1 MLAKRWLSRLYVQ
14 VIIGVILG
22 TLLGYF
28 DPHLAVQAKPFGDLF
43 IKAIKV
49 VVTPIIF
56 IMIVVGIA
64 TIGDMRKIANVGVKS
79 LVYFEIGSTVALM
92 IGMAVGNIWK
102 VGSGINAN
110 PATLDAGAV
119 AGLVQHA
126 KPLSVLNF
134 FLDIV
139 PNTFMAPFTTGE
151 ILPVLFIAVLFGIG
165 LAKHG
170 DRVKPLVGVLEQAGA
185 GLFVMVGII
194 MRLAPIGA
202 FGSLA
207 FTIGKYGIGA
217 LAHLGELICSVYV
230 VCALF
235 VVIVLGIS
243 TRLCGFSI
251 FKLIAYFKDELII
264 VFASTSAETMIPRSM
279 EKLERLGVK
288 REVVGLV
295 IPSGFSF
302 NMAGTAIYMTM
313 GVLFI
318 AHATNVRLSF
328 AQQISMFLIMMLTS
342 KGAAGVSGGGFIA
355 LAATLPILG
364 VLPVAGLSLL
374 IGADLFM
381 AQIRAVTNL
390 FSNIIATV
398 VIGRWVGAVDLDRA
412 HAELDRQGAGDAGQ
426 FDREEI
432 RFEQEEILGRPL
444 KVMSTL
450 AVEVALKRLLLPS
463 WREDGREAD
472 VLWNPTSVLK
482 ERIRG
487 GERADVLVMIEDTM
501 QELARDGIVIADSIT
516 PIAQAS
522 FGLAV
527 VAGAPR
533 PDISTPESFVRALL
547 EARSIVYSRTG
558 ASGLYFAELIQKL
571 GIADRVKERAV
582 VVPGGFTAKYLLTGE
597 CDLAVQQISELM
609 SVDGVEVLG
618 PFPERYQVTTDFSVA
633 IFADAEDREL
643 AERFVTHL
651 SSPQAAE
658 AYAQGGLKSLLASN
672 PVGLHGVYTPHPIKL
687 HKASA

>member
-1 MLAKRWLSRLYVQ
+1 MLAKRWLSKLYVQ
-14 VIIGVILG
+14 VILGVILG

-64 TIGDMRKIANVGVKS
+64 TIGDMRKIADVGVKS
-79 LVYFEIGSTVALM
+79 LVYFEIGSTIALL
-92 IGMAVGNIWK
+92 IGMVVGNIWK

-119 AGLVQHA
+119 ENLVQHA

-134 FLDIV
+134 LLEIV

-170 DRVKPLVGVLEQAGA
+170 DRVKLLVGVLEQASS

-230 VCALF
+230 VSALF
-235 VVIVLGIS
+235 ILLVLGVS
-243 TRLCGFSI
+243 TLLCGFSI
-251 FKLIAYFKDELII
+251 FELIAYFKDELII

-318 AHATNVRLSF
+318 AHATNVRLSL
-328 AQQISMFLIMMLTS
+328 AQQVSMFLIMMLTS

-398 VIGRWVGAVDLDRA
+398 VIGRWVGAIDLDCA
-412 HAELDRQGAGDAGQ
+412 HAELERRSAG
-426 FDREEI
+426 EESY
-432 RFEQEEILGRPL
+432 RYQENPMSKPL

-450 AVEVALKRLLLPS
+450 AVEVALNRLLLPS
-463 WREDGREAD
+463 WREAGHEAD

-487 GERADVLVMIEDTM
+487 GERSDVLVMIDDTL
-501 QELARDGIVIADSIT
+501 QELGRDGIVVADSIT

-533 PDISTPESFVRALL
+533 PDISTPEAFARALV

-558 ASGLYFAELIQKL
+558 ASGLYFAELIQRL
-571 GIADRVKERAV
+571 GIADRVNERAV
-582 VVPGGFTAKYLLTGE
+582 IVPGGFTAKYLLTGE

-618 PFPERYQVTTDFSVA
+618 PFPEPHQVTTDFSVA
-633 IFADAEDREL
+633 IFADAEDQEQ
-643 AERFVTHL
+643 AARFVAHL
-651 SSPQAAE
+651 SSSQAAE
-658 AYAQGGLKSLLASN
+658 AYEKGGLKPLLASN
-672 PVGLHGVYTPHPIKL
+672 PVGLHGVYTPQPIKL

>member
-1 MLAKRWLSRLYVQ
+1 MLAKRWLSKLYVQ

-79 LVYFEIGSTVALM
+79 LVYFEIGSTVALL

-110 PATLDAGAV
+110 PETLDAGAV

-151 ILPVLFIAVLFGIG
+151 ILPVLFVAVLFGIG

-170 DRVKPLVGVLEQAGA
+170 DRVKPFVGVLEQAGA

-235 VVIVLGIS
+235 VVVVLGVS
-243 TRLCGFSI
+243 TRLCGLSI
-251 FKLIAYFKDELII
+251 FKLMAYFKDELII

-318 AHATNVRLSF
+318 AHATNVRLSL
-328 AQQISMFLIMMLTS
+328 AQQVSMFLIMMLTS

-355 LAATLPILG
+355 LAATLPILS

-398 VIGRWVGAVDLDRA
+398 VIGRWVGAIDLDCA
-412 HAELDRQGAGDAGQ
+412 HAELDRVGAGEASQ
-426 FDREEI
+426 FN
-432 RFEQEEILGRPL
+432 QEKIMTRPL

-450 AVEVALKRLLLPS
+450 AVEVAFNRLLLPS
-463 WREDGREAD
+463 WREEGHEAD

-482 ERIRG
+482 ERICG
-487 GERADVLVMIEDTM
+487 GERADVLVMIDDAM
-501 QELARDGIVIADSIT
+501 HELARDGIVIADSIT

-533 PDISTPESFVRALL
+533 PDISTPEAFARALV

-571 GIADRVKERAV
+571 GIADRVNERAV
-582 VVPGGFTAKYLLTGE
+582 VVPSGFTAKYLLAGE

-633 IFADAEDREL
+633 IFKDAEDREL
-643 AERFVTHL
+643 AARFVTHL

-658 AYAQGGLKSLLASN
+658 AYEKGGLKPLLASN
-672 PVGLHGVYTPHPIKL
+672 PVGLHGIYTPQPIKL

>member
-1 MLAKRWLSRLYVQ
+1 
-14 VIIGVILG
+14 
-22 TLLGYF
+22 
-28 DPHLAVQAKPFGDLF
+28 
-43 IKAIKV
+43 
-49 VVTPIIF
+49 
-56 IMIVVGIA
+56 
-64 TIGDMRKIANVGVKS
+64 
-79 LVYFEIGSTVALM
+79 
-92 IGMAVGNIWK
+92 
-102 VGSGINAN
+102 
-110 PATLDAGAV
+110 
-119 AGLVQHA
+119 
-126 KPLSVLNF
+126 
-134 FLDIV
+134 
-139 PNTFMAPFTTGE
+139 
-151 ILPVLFIAVLFGIG
+151 
-165 LAKHG
+165 
-170 DRVKPLVGVLEQAGA
+170 
-185 GLFVMVGII
+185 
-194 MRLAPIGA
+194 
-202 FGSLA
+202 
-207 FTIGKYGIGA
+207 
-217 LAHLGELICSVYV
+217 
-230 VCALF
+230 
-235 VVIVLGIS
+235 
-243 TRLCGFSI
+243 
-251 FKLIAYFKDELII
+251 
-264 VFASTSAETMIPRSM
+264 M

-318 AHATNVRLSF
+318 AHATNVRLSL
-328 AQQISMFLIMMLTS
+328 AQQMSMFLIMMLTS

-412 HAELDRQGAGDAGQ
+412 HAELDRQGAGEAGQ
-426 FDREEI
+426 FD
-432 RFEQEEILGRPL
+432 QEEIMGRPL

-463 WREDGREAD
+463 WREEGHEAD

-487 GERADVLVMIEDTM
+487 GERADVLVMIDDTM

-527 VAGAPR
+527 AAGAPR
-533 PDISTPESFVRALL
+533 PDISTPESFARALV

-571 GIADRVKERAV
+571 GIADRVNERAV

-609 SVDGVEVLG
+609 SVEGVEVVG

-643 AERFVTHL
+643 AARFVTHL
-651 SSPQAAE
+651 SSPQAAD
-658 AYAQGGLKSLLASN
+658 AYVKGGLKPLLASN
-672 PVGLHGVYTPHPIKL
+672 PVGLHGVYTPQPIKL

>member
-1 MLAKRWLSRLYVQ
+1 M
-14 VIIGVILG
+14 
-22 TLLGYF
+22 
-28 DPHLAVQAKPFGDLF
+28 
-43 IKAIKV
+43 
-49 VVTPIIF
+49 
-56 IMIVVGIA
+56 
-64 TIGDMRKIANVGVKS
+64 
-79 LVYFEIGSTVALM
+79 
-92 IGMAVGNIWK
+92 
-102 VGSGINAN
+102 
-110 PATLDAGAV
+110 
-119 AGLVQHA
+119 
-126 KPLSVLNF
+126 
-134 FLDIV
+134 
-139 PNTFMAPFTTGE
+139 
-151 ILPVLFIAVLFGIG
+151 
-165 LAKHG
+165 
-170 DRVKPLVGVLEQAGA
+170 
-185 GLFVMVGII
+185 
-194 MRLAPIGA
+194 
-202 FGSLA
+202 
-207 FTIGKYGIGA
+207 
-217 LAHLGELICSVYV
+217 
-230 VCALF
+230 
-235 VVIVLGIS
+235 
-243 TRLCGFSI
+243 
-251 FKLIAYFKDELII
+251 
-264 VFASTSAETMIPRSM
+264 
-279 EKLERLGVK
+279 K

-318 AHATNVRLSF
+318 AHATNVRLSL

-432 RFEQEEILGRPL
+432 QFEQEEIMGRPL

-450 AVEVALKRLLLPS
+450 AVEVALNRLLLPS
-463 WREDGREAD
+463 WREAGHEAD

-522 FGLAV
+522 FGIAV

-571 GIADRVKERAV
+571 GIADRVNQRAV

-643 AERFVTHL
+643 AARFVTHL

-672 PVGLHGVYTPHPIKL
+672 PIGLHGVYTPQPIKL